1 MLKTIR
7 KSTYFMIS
15 NTELISSQCYFKIET
30 TQLIFYTNSL
40 VGLYM
45 NITIFRVLFVKLISG
60 SDAELMFH

>member
-1 MLKTIR
+1 
-7 KSTYFMIS
+7 MIS

-30 TQLIFYTNSL
+30 TQLIFHANSL